1 MSMGMLVEILIGTA
15 RGRNTPDQ
23 SLFHSCSSEGRVQV
37 YANKPGPNGSTWLA
51 SIAGFVPV
59 TGQCGIN
66 QIRELAPAN
75 VGIVVNE
82 AEPRR
87 NP

>member
-1 MSMGMLVEILIGTA
+1 MSIGMLIGKA
-15 RGRNTPDQ
+15 RGRNTPDPGI
-23 SLFHSCSSEGRVQV
+23 FHSSSSEGRVQV
-37 YANKPGPNGSTWLA
+37 YADKAGPNGATWLT

-66 QIRELAPAN
+66 QIRELAPTN

-82 AEPRR
+82 AEPRC

>member
-1 MSMGMLVEILIGTA
+1 MSIGMLTGMSIGTA
-15 RGRNTPDQ
+15 RGRNTPGPGI
-23 SLFHSCSSEGRVQV
+23 FHCSSSAGRVQL
-37 YANKPGPNGSTWLA
+37 YADKPGPNGATWLT

-66 QIRELAPAN
+66 QIRELAPTN

-82 AEPRR
+82 AEPRC